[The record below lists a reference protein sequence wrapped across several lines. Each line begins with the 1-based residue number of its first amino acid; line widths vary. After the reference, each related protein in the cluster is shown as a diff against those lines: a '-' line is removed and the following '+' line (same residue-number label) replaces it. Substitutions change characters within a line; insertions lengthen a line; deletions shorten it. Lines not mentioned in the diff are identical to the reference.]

1 MSNKKI
7 IGGFVGG
14 ALVGAAVMSAVMQ
27 PKSSGTAVTG
37 DVVLETQAQKS
48 SYVIGTDIGGR
59 ISGQGFD
66 IDRPA
71 LIAGLEDALTGGEPR
86 LSEEEAHAAIT
97 AVIEERQAAAAEQQE
112 KMEAERAAAAEKN
125 RAEGE
130 AFLAAN
136 KEKEGVVTTES
147 GLQYK
152 VIEEGTGEKPSAE
165 NTVRVHYR
173 GTLIDGTE
181 FDSSYA
187 RGEPAEFP
195 VNGVIAGW
203 TEALQLMNEGA
214 KWELYIPSEL
224 AYGSRGAGA
233 DIGPDAV
240 LIFEVELLDANTSA

>member
-1 MSNKKI
+1 MSNVKV

-27 PKSSGTAVTG
+27 PQEPEAVIQSE
-37 DVVLETQAQKS
+37 VVLESNAQKS

-59 ISGQGFD
+59 LSSQGFD
-66 IDRPA
+66 IDQTA
-71 LIAGLEDALTGGEPR
+71 LFAGLEDSLTGAEPR
-86 LSEEEAHAAIT
+86 LSQEEAQAAIT
-97 AVIEERQAAAAEQQE
+97 QVIEEQQARAAEQR
-112 KMEAERAAAAEKN
+112 EAAETERAAAAEKN

-152 VIEEGTGEKPSAE
+152 VIVEGSGEKPTAE
-165 NTVRVHYR
+165 DTVQVHYR

-187 RGEPAEFP
+187 RGEPAEFK
-195 VNGVIAGW
+195 VNQVIAGW
-203 TEALQLMNEGA
+203 TEALQLMSEGA
-214 KWELYIPSEL
+214 KWELYIPSDL
-224 AYGSRGAGA
+224 AYGGRGAGS

-240 LIFEVELLDANTSA
+240 LVFEVELLKAKT

>member
-1 MSNKKI
+1 MSNARI

-27 PKSSGTAVTG
+27 PKAPETAAQAA
-37 DVVLETQAQKS
+37 VVLDTQAQKS

-59 ISGQGFD
+59 LSAEGFE
-66 IDRPA
+66 IDRTA
-71 LIAGLEDALTGGEPR
+71 LVAGLDDALSGADQR

-97 AVIEERQAAAAEQQE
+97 AVIEERQA
-112 KMEAERAAAAEKN
+112 KAERAVAAEKN

-136 KEKEGVVTTES
+136 KEKEGVITTES

-152 VIEEGTGEKPSAE
+152 VIVEGSGENPTPE
-165 NTVRVHYR
+165 DTVQVHYR

-187 RGEPAEFP
+187 RGEPAEFQ
-195 VNGVIAGW
+195 VNRVIAGW
-203 TEALQLMNEGA
+203 TEALQLMSEGA

-224 AYGSRGAGA
+224 AYGPRGAGA

-240 LIFEVELLDANTSA
+240 LIFEVELLKAKT

>member
-1 MSNKKI
+1 MSNAKV

-27 PKSSGTAVTG
+27 PQDPGVVSQGE
-37 DVVLETQAQKS
+37 VVLDSKAQKS

-59 ISGQGFD
+59 LSSQGFE
-66 IDRPA
+66 IDQAA
-71 LIAGLEDALTGGEPR
+71 LFAGLEDALTGAEPR
-86 LSEEEAHAAIT
+86 LSEDEAHAAIT
-97 AVIEERQAAAAEQQE
+97 EVIEEQQARAAQQREAAEV
-112 KMEAERAAAAEKN
+112 ERAAAAEKN

-136 KEKEGVVTTES
+136 KDKEGVVTTES

-152 VIEEGTGEKPSAE
+152 VIVEGSGEKPAPE
-165 NTVRVHYR
+165 DTVQVHYR

-187 RGEPAEFP
+187 RGEPAEFKL
-195 VNGVIAGW
+195 NQVIAGW
-203 TEALQLMNEGA
+203 TEALQLMSEGA
-214 KWELYIPSEL
+214 KWELYIPSDL
-224 AYGSRGAGA
+224 AYGSRGAGS

-240 LIFEVELLDANTSA
+240 LIFEVELLKAKT

>member
-1 MSNKKI
+1 MSNAKI

-27 PKSSGTAVTG
+27 PKAPETAAQAA
-37 DVVLETQAQKS
+37 VVLDTQAQKS

-59 ISGQGFD
+59 LSAEGFE
-66 IDRPA
+66 IDRTA
-71 LIAGLEDALTGGEPR
+71 LVAGLDDALSGADQR

-97 AVIEERQAAAAEQQE
+97 AVIEERQAKAEERMQAA
-112 KMEAERAAAAEKN
+112 EAERAVAAEKN

-136 KEKEGVVTTES
+136 KEKEGVITTES

-152 VIEEGTGEKPSAE
+152 VIVEGSGENPTPE
-165 NTVRVHYR
+165 DTVQVHYR

-187 RGEPAEFP
+187 RGEPAEFQ
-195 VNGVIAGW
+195 VNRVIAGW
-203 TEALQLMNEGA
+203 TEALQLMSEGA

-224 AYGSRGAGA
+224 AYGPRGAGA

-240 LIFEVELLDANTSA
+240 LIFEVELLKAKT

>member
-1 MSNKKI
+1 MSNAKVF
-7 IGGFVGG
+7 GGFVGG

-27 PKSSGTAVTG
+27 PQEPAAVSQ
-37 DVVLETQAQKS
+37 DEVVLDSDAQKS

-59 ISGQGFD
+59 LGSQGFD
-66 IDRPA
+66 IDQAA
-71 LIAGLEDALTGGEPR
+71 LFAGLEDSLTGAEPR
-86 LSEEEAHAAIT
+86 LSQEEAQAAIT
-97 AVIEERQAAAAEQQE
+97 QVIEEQQARAAQQREAAET
-112 KMEAERAAAAEKN
+112 ERAATAEKN

-152 VIEEGTGEKPSAE
+152 VIVEGSGEKPTAE
-165 NTVRVHYR
+165 DTVQVHYR

-187 RGEPAEFP
+187 RGEPAEFK
-195 VNGVIAGW
+195 VNQVIAGW
-203 TEALQLMNEGA
+203 TEALQLMSEGA
-214 KWELYIPSEL
+214 KWELYIPSDL
-224 AYGSRGAGA
+224 AYGSRGAGS

-240 LIFEVELLDANTSA
+240 LVFEVELLKAKT